1 MNETF
6 DLSGYRYMNLSLNN
20 AGYAQS
26 LIRVVISDG
35 ITNYNLTG
43 GYVPATAAWTDL
55 QFDLDAL
62 SPKIQK
68 KKVKLEIWLR
78 QAGGTY
84 GEMLVDDIVFTTAS
98 SGSAPGLSPAGMT
111 ANTDGSYNQNTNF
124 TFEATYTDLDNEAPF
139 AVQVILDDTAYAMR
153 ESDPA
158 DVTYTDGKKYSFMTK
173 LPAGAHTYYFRTTDT
188 TSDEVSTG
196 AHNLSVVQA
205 ASVIDIVVS
214 QAGYSAADSRMP
226 NSSPTPP
233 LQTPLMKYWTGRT
246 WSIQAL

>member
-1 MNETF
+1 MQCCSVPRPAAAAVAPCRVPLTLSCTIISFGGGVFKQNWTNWFNQSGGSGTFTKTTQGTRTIGKFTQTPSSSSSWAKFQPMNETF

-78 QAGGTY
+78 QGGGTY

-98 SGSAPGLSPAGMT
+98 SGSAPQLSPAGMT
-111 ANTDGSYNQNTNF
+111 ANTDGSYNQNTDF
-124 TFEATYTDLDNEAPF
+124 TFEAVYTDADNEAPF
-139 AVQVILDDTAYAMR
+139 AVQVIIDDTAYVMR

-158 DVTYTDGKKYSFMTK
+158 DVTYTDGK
-173 LPAGAHTYYFRTTDT
+173 
-188 TSDEVSTG
+188 
-196 AHNLSVVQA
+196 NI
-205 ASVIDIVVS
+205 AS
-214 QAGYSAADSRMP
+214 
-226 NSSPTPP
+226 
-233 LQTPLMKYWTGRT
+233 
-246 WSIQAL
+246 